1 MRATPLLTRQLPTSL
16 HTDTF
21 HSMHGSLCRVKPP
34 QRLSD
39 RTGATRPMHACICV
53 QDVPCM
59 HKHDLRDV
67 TLPCQQ
73 TISAP
78 PQNCRVVKHAQNSTM
93 MYVHW
98 RRNAAPALLPWPSD
112 RGACCQL
119 LCSSQL
125 SSQALGLSTA
135 LNLWEACTAGVKQ
148 RQEQRHQQGTCGG
161 VATAT
166 DGVAQKPPS
175 CLRKILCLQA
185 CVADI
190 HIHSEYPKSG

>member
-67 TLPCQQ
+67 ALPCQQ

-135 LNLWEACTAGVKQ
+135 LNLWEALRNCSRPCKDPGTSVPPVLALWLAVMGHVVKPQ
-148 RQEQRHQQGTCGG
+148 TNSPDAKPQQKRVHQESQGL
-161 VATAT
+161 AW
-166 DGVAQKPPS
+166 
-175 CLRKILCLQA
+175 
-185 CVADI
+185 
-190 HIHSEYPKSG
+190 